1 MSSPNPVSWIAFAR
15 SKRIALGAPRDVA
28 TAVKKHV
35 DAHDADGLLVF
46 DAASSQPVEIDLRG
60 ALASVLKRLPEA
72 AAPAV
77 AEPTE
82 RSPGRPKLGV
92 VAREVTLLPRHW
104 QWLAAQ
110 RGGASVALR
119 QLVEEASRASSE
131 KDRRRQAQESAYR
144 FMLAMAGDRAGYEEA
159 TRALFASDL
168 PRLKELI
175 SAWPRDIREHALSLA
190 MGNTNDAQVSDTDAA
205 PEKKK

>member
-1 MSSPNPVSWIAFAR
+1 MSSTNPVSWIAFSR
-15 SKRIALGAPRDVA
+15 SKRLASGAPRDVA
-28 TAVKKHV
+28 VAVKKHV
-35 DAHDADGLLVF
+35 DAHDADALLIF
-46 DAASSQPVEIDLRG
+46 DAVTSQPIEIDLRG
-60 ALASVLKRLPEA
+60 SLASVLKRLPEA
-72 AAPAV
+72 EKPAPT
-77 AEPTE
+77 ESTE

-159 TRALFASDL
+159 TRALFAGDV

-175 SAWPRDIREHALSLA
+175 AAWPRDIREHALSLA

>member
-1 MSSPNPVSWIAFAR
+1 MSSSTPGSWIAFAR
-15 SKRIALGAPRDVA
+15 SKRIASGAPRDVA
-28 TAVKKHV
+28 AAVKKHV
-35 DAHDADGLLVF
+35 DAHDAEAPLVF
-46 DAASSQPVEIDLRG
+46 DAITSQPVEIDLRG
-60 ALASVLKRLPEA
+60 SLASVLKRLPEPQST
-72 AAPAV
+72 PAV
-77 AEPTE
+77 EPAE

-119 QLVEEASRASSE
+119 QLVEEASRASGE

-159 TRALFASDL
+159 TRALFAGDL
-168 PRLKELI
+168 ARLKELVA
-175 SAWPRDIREHALSLA
+175 AWPRDIREHALSLA
-190 MGNTNDAQVSDTDAA
+190 TGNANDARTPAAAAA
-205 PEKKK
+205 PEKKR